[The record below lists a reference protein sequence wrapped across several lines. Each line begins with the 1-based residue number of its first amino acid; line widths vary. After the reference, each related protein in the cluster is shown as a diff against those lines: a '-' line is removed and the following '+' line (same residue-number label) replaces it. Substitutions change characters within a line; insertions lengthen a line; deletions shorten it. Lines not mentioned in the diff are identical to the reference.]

1 MKAYETTIATCASLH
16 APWFVVPADHQWFH
30 CLAVAEALVEHLRP
44 YRQDWI
50 EASSRRGEEQRADAE
65 RAR

>member
-1 MKAYETTIATCASLH
+1 MKAYETTIAAASLH
-16 APWFVVPADHQWFH
+16 APWFVAPADHQWFH

-50 EASSRRGEEQRADAE
+50 EACSRRGEEQRADAE